1 MSTITRPTPEPP
13 AAAAT
18 RSREAVQNVADFLAD
33 LAPRVTG
40 ELRTD
45 TYSRL
50 LYSTDASIYQV
61 MPHAVF
67 IPRHADDVQAAVT
80 LAAER
85 AIPIVPRTAG
95 SSLAGQAIGEA
106 LIIDFSRHLDAVLE
120 LNAEESWIRVQPGI
134 VLDELNLY
142 LKPHGLQFGPD
153 PASSNRAAMGGIVSN
168 NSTGSHSIL
177 YGMTA
182 DHVLELETFLS
193 DGSAAH
199 LGPVADDALEQYC
212 GRPGLEGRLYRGV
225 AELARANVD
234 TILDGTPKHWR
245 RCGGYNLDRFVDG
258 ASFRYPRDPRFNLA
272 KMISGSEG
280 TLAVMTELKLGV
292 VDLPARTGLAVVH
305 FDSLYEALSSVPAML
320 ETRPSAIELLDNL
333 GLTLCRGVPQY
344 ARLLSTFIDG
354 EPDCV
359 LITEFRGDSD
369 AELRA
374 RVDDLQR
381 HLARQGVKTRTV
393 AAIDPALQSNVWTVR
408 KVGLG
413 LMMSIKGDHKP
424 IPFIE
429 DAAVP
434 PQHLADYVTEIQ
446 RFCGDIGVERVAM
459 YAHASAGCLHIRPLI
474 NAKLAGDVE
483 KLPQISSFAVELLG
497 RYGGAWSSEHGDGR
511 ARSWLNEQF
520 FGRELYELYR
530 QVKGLFDPAG
540 ILNPGQV
547 VDAPPMTQ
555 DLRYGAGYRA
565 LQQPEHLDFSTD
577 QGFDRAVEMC
587 NGAGICRKKTEG
599 TMCPSF
605 MVTREEEHS
614 TRGRANLLRAA
625 MSGQLPAEELT
636 GERLYAAMDLCIECK
651 ACKAECPSSVDMAK
665 IKFEYLARYYE
676 ANPVPRRVRFF
687 ADIARASRAISGW
700 RAPLVNALLGA
711 APVRWLLERAL
722 GVSRQRTLPR
732 FAARPFTEWFAARAR
747 PEAGGQAPPAAAN
760 GHAAPPAPAANAA
773 ANGSPAAA
781 APANAA
787 GSGARRVVLFND
799 TFNTYN
805 DPEVAIAATE
815 VLEAAGYEVV
825 LPGHWCCGRPL
836 VSKGMVEQARAAA
849 RDTVDKLHPLVEQGL
864 PVVGLEPSCIL
875 TLKDEYL
882 SLLPGDPKAR
892 AVAGAVLTFEE
903 FVAAEA
909 ETGRFALQFRPQAGR
924 ALLHGHCH
932 QKALVGTGPSRRTL
946 ELAGYTVDE
955 VDSGCCG
962 MAGSFG
968 YEAEHLDV
976 SLAMAERRLLPAVR
990 AADPA
995 TVIAAAGTSCRS
1007 QIAHGCPRKALH
1019 PAQILRAALP
1029 APRP

>member
-1 MSTITRPTPEPP
+1 MSTIIRPTPELP
-13 AAAAT
+13 ADVAP
-18 RSREAVQNVADFLAD
+18 RSREAVRNVADFLAD

-61 MPHAVF
+61 LPHAVF
-67 IPRHADDVQAAVT
+67 IPRTAEDVQAAVT

-120 LNAEESWIRVQPGI
+120 LNPEESWVRVQPGI

-153 PASSNRAAMGGIVSN
+153 PASSNRAAMGGIVAN

-193 DGSAAH
+193 DGTPAH
-199 LGPVADDALEQYC
+199 LGPVADADLEQYRR
-212 GRPGLEGRLYRGV
+212 RPGLEGRLYRGV
-225 AELARANVD
+225 AELARDNVD
-234 TILDGTPKHWR
+234 TILAGTPKHWR

-272 KMISGSEG
+272 KLICGSEG

-292 VDLPARTGLAVVH
+292 VDLPVRTGLAVVH

-344 ARLLSTFIDG
+344 ARLLSTFVDG
-354 EPDCV
+354 DPDCV
-359 LITEFRGDSD
+359 LITEFRGETD

-374 RVDDLQR
+374 RVDELQH

-393 AAIDPALQSNVWTVR
+393 AAIEPAVQSNVWTVR

-413 LMMSIKGDHKP
+413 LMMSIKGDYKP

-520 FGRELYELYR
+520 FGRELYQLYR

-547 VDAPPMTQ
+547 VDAPPMTR
-555 DLRYGAGYRA
+555 DLRYGADYRV
-565 LQQPEHLDFSTD
+565 LQQREHLDFSTD

-665 IKFEYLARYYE
+665 IKFEYLARYYA
-676 ANPVPRRVRFF
+676 ANPVPRRARFF
-687 ADIARASRAISGW
+687 ADIARASRASSGW

-722 GVSRQRTLPR
+722 GISRQRTLPR
-732 FAARPFTEWFAARAR
+732 FAARPFTQWFASR
-747 PEAGGQAPPAAAN
+747 GQA
-760 GHAAPPAPAANAA
+760 APAAG
-773 ANGSPAAA
+773 ANGSHAAA
-781 APANAA
+781 AT
-787 GSGARRVVLFND
+787 GSGARSVVLFND

-815 VLEAAGYEVV
+815 VLEAAGYHVV
-825 LPGHWCCGRPL
+825 LPGHWCCGRPM

-849 RDTVDKLHPLVEQGL
+849 RDTVDKLHPLVAQGM

-882 SLLPGDPKAR
+882 SLLPDDSKAR
-892 AVAGAVLTFEE
+892 AVAGAVMTFEE
-903 FVAAEA
+903 FVTAEA
-909 ETGRFALQFRPQAGR
+909 EAGRFALQFRPQTGR
-924 ALLHGHCH
+924 VLLHGHCH

-946 ELAGYTVDE
+946 ELAGFAVDE

-968 YEAEHLDV
+968 YEAEHLEV

-1019 PAQILRAALP
+1019 PAQILRGALP
-1029 APRP
+1029 ADRG

>member
-1 MSTITRPTPEPP
+1 MSTTTHQIPKSS
-13 AAAAT
+13 AAPQ
-18 RSREAVQNVADFLAD
+18 SREAVQNVADFLAD
-33 LAPRVTG
+33 LGPRVTG

-45 TYSRL
+45 IYSRM

-61 MPHAVF
+61 MPHAVL
-67 IPRHADDVQAAVT
+67 IPHNADDVQAAVT
-80 LAAER
+80 LAHER
-85 AIPIVPRTAG
+85 RIPIVPRTAG

-120 LNAEESWIRVQPGI
+120 LNKEESWVRVQPGI
-134 VLDELNLY
+134 VLDELNMY

-153 PASSNRAAMGGIVSN
+153 PASSNRAAMGGIVAN

-182 DHVLELETFLS
+182 DHVLELDTFLS
-193 DGSAAH
+193 DGTSAH
-199 LGPVADDALEQYC
+199 LGPIEHDALAQYRK
-212 GRPGLEGRLYRGV
+212 RPGLEGRLYRGI
-225 AELARANVD
+225 ADLASDNVD
-234 TILDGTPKHWR
+234 TILAGTPKHWR

-344 ARLLSTFIDG
+344 ARLLSTFVEGD
-354 EPDCV
+354 PDCV
-359 LITEFRGDSD
+359 LITEYRGESET
-369 AELRA
+369 ELRES
-374 RVDDLQR
+374 VDNLQR
-381 HLARQGVKTRTV
+381 HLTRQGVKTRTV
-393 AAIDPALQSNVWTVR
+393 AAIDPQLQTNVWTVR

-413 LMMSIKGDHKP
+413 LMMSIKGDYKP
-424 IPFIE
+424 LPFIE
-429 DAAVP
+429 DASVP
-434 PQHLADYVTEIQ
+434 PQHLADYVTEII
-446 RFCGDIGVERVAM
+446 RFCNEIGTERVAM

-474 NAKLAGDVE
+474 NAKLAADVE
-483 KLPQISSFAVELLG
+483 RLPKIASFSAELLG
-497 RYGGAWSSEHGDGR
+497 RYGGSLSSEHGDGR
-511 ARSWLNEQF
+511 VRSWLNEQF
-520 FGRELYELYR
+520 FGRELYDLYR
-530 QVKGLFDPAG
+530 QVKGIFDPAG

-555 DLRYGAGYRA
+555 DLRYGVEYQA
-565 LQQPEHLDFSTD
+565 LQQTEHIDFSSD

-625 MSGQLPAEELT
+625 MSGRLPAEELT
-636 GERLYAAMDLCIECK
+636 GERIYAAMDLCIECK

-665 IKFEYLARYYE
+665 VKSEYLARYYE
-676 ANPVPRRVRFF
+676 ANPVPARVRFF
-687 ADIARASRAISGW
+687 ADIARASRVSSGW
-700 RAPLVNALLGA
+700 RAPFVNALLGA
-711 APVRWLLERAL
+711 APVRRLLEKVL
-722 GVSRQRTLPR
+722 GISSKRTLPSFAAQTFTR
-732 FAARPFTEWFAARAR
+732 WFAARPAAG
-747 PEAGGQAPPAAAN
+747 PGGGQPGSAALSPPPAQLN
-760 GHAAPPAPAANAA
+760 GGVRSAPKPTAT
-773 ANGSPAAA
+773 ANGSHKGSSA
-781 APANAA
+781 APAR
-787 GSGARRVVLFND
+787 SVVLFND

-805 DPEVAIAATE
+805 DPQVAIAAVE
-815 VLEAAGYEVV
+815 VLEAAGYRVV
-825 LPGHWCCGRPL
+825 LPGHWCCGRPM
-836 VSKGMVEQARAAA
+836 VSKGLMEQARAAA
-849 RDTVDKLHPLVEQGL
+849 RSTVDALHPLVAEGM

-882 SLLPGDPKAR
+882 SLLPGDAKAQ
-892 AVAGAVLTFEE
+892 AVAEAVTTFEE

-909 ETGRFALQFRPQAGR
+909 DAGRFALQFRPEAGR
-924 ALLHGHCH
+924 VLLHGHCH
-932 QKALVGTGPSRRTL
+932 QKALVGTGPSHRTL

-962 MAGSFG
+962 MAGAFG
-968 YEAEHLDV
+968 YEAEHLEV

-990 AADPA
+990 AAGGD
-995 TVIAAAGTSCRS
+995 TVIAAAGTSCRH
-1007 QIAHGCPRKALH
+1007 QIAHGCTREALH
-1019 PAQILRAALP
+1019 PAQILRNALSDD
-1029 APRP
+1029 R